1 MEFSGL
7 STYRSEGRGVNQ
19 TDNMVRVTV
28 FATRNEWRRILSAV
42 QNIERRKTVAPKRA
56 VQQRK
61 GKSLLCGY
69 TGGCILRYKGKCTK
83 SPGEVICGHRKP
95 SPVA

>member
-1 MEFSGL
+1 MKFSGM
-7 STYRSEGRGVNQ
+7 STYRSEGLGVNK

-28 FATRNEWRRILSAV
+28 FATRNEWRRMLSAV
-42 QNIERRKTVAPKRA
+42 QNIERRKTVRRKPP

-61 GKSLLCGY
+61 VDICNDLRRRGLC
-69 TGGCILRYKGKCTK
+69 L
-83 SPGEVICGHRKP
+83 PGLKRRIRQCVVCPEVCKR

>member
-1 MEFSGL
+1 MKWTIELPSGSRFTGTTPSSFIKRWSFL
-7 STYRSEGRGVNQ
+7 KE
-19 TDNMVRVTV
+19 
-28 FATRNEWRRILSAV
+28 
-42 QNIERRKTVAPKRA
+42 IERRKTVAAKPA